1 MVEILFKAFNLV
13 NICFVSLMLNGNIGD
28 EYLQIEA
35 DGNVQI
41 HGQYSR
47 NLELNDLN
55 SLLNA
60 VPTRSKFVKIRGES
74 LGCKYFF
81 YQELGIIAY
90 SGPTKRRASK
100 YYMMNIE
107 AFFAHNKLYKHGK
120 LYDSGI
126 IINDVLITKD
136 TKFDDIYKNPNLK
149 NFINS
154 KIYSDPNKP
163 VRWLIELLVNRTQV
177 SIIFSD
183 ENGDKME
190 SIRIS
195 LL

>member
-13 NICFVSLMLNGNIGD
+13 NICFVSFMLNGNIDD
-28 EYLQIEA
+28 EFLQIQA

-41 HGQYSR
+41 HGQYAR

-55 SLLNA
+55 GILNT

-81 YQELGIIAY
+81 YQELGLIAY

-100 YYMMNIE
+100 YYTMNIE
-107 AFFAHNKLYKHGK
+107 ACFAHNKLYKPGK

-126 IINDVLITKD
+126 IINNVSITKD
-136 TKFDDIYKNPNLK
+136 TKFDDIYKNLNLK

-177 SIIFSD
+177 SIKFSGG
-183 ENGDKME
+183 NGDKIE
-190 SIRIS
+190 SVRIS